1 MSEIGLKIQIGDINI
16 ELSGDAQIVKNIFN
30 DIRENGL
37 GKIVEFEKIP
47 NTHNTQ
53 ELLDKKIQTVEKES
67 KEAPKAKKTIS
78 KKNQFKSSSTNITA
92 TYQYIDDLP
101 LSQQQRADLKEYF
114 KSFQVKANYQKFVI
128 LANWL

>member
-53 ELLDKKIQTVEKES
+53 ELLDKKIQNVEKES
-67 KEAPKAKKTIS
+67 K
-78 KKNQFKSSSTNITA
+78 
-92 TYQYIDDLP
+92 
-101 LSQQQRADLKEYF
+101 
-114 KSFQVKANYQKFVI
+114 
-128 LANWL
+128 